1 MRIYRRKFKD
11 RNGQTKELKKWGIE
25 LRDHNGIKRRF
36 AGFSDKAATEETG
49 RNIQRLISFRSADL
63 PPDSQL
69 IRWIEKIPA
78 KLRSRLAEV
87 GLLDSSRLEASK
99 LLEENIM
106 DFEDS
111 LHGKEKHIQQVS
123 RTLRR
128 IIEGCGFRF
137 WSDVRVS
144 DVETYLAER
153 RKQGLSKRTIGLY
166 AEVFGRFGR
175 WMLKEGRISEAP
187 VVVHCERAPRNY
199 GRAFELDEFE
209 KLLAAAFS
217 GPVRKRLSGRLR
229 YVCYIVGCETGLRR
243 GELRSLTP
251 ASINFKSNT
260 VFVGGEHTK
269 NGEDAVQEFSTK
281 TAGLLKELVAGKLPN
296 VQLFPLPEHS
306 SEMIQSDCKAAGIEV
321 TDNTG
326 RSLNFHSLR
335 HSCGSFLTAANVHPR
350 IVQGIMRH
358 KSIDMTMNRYTHIL
372 RGQRRSAIEGMAKF
386 VKRRAAESA

>member
-1 MRIYRRKFKD
+1 MRLYKPKFKNK
-11 RNGQTKELKKWGIE
+11 NGQTKEVKKWWVE
-25 LRDHNGIKRRF
+25 LRDHNGVIRRF
-36 AGFSDKAATEETG
+36 AGLTDKAATEETG
-49 RNIQRLISFRSADL
+49 RNIQRLISFRSANL
-63 PPDSQL
+63 PPDAQL
-69 IRWIEKIPA
+69 VRWLEKIPV
-78 KLRSRLAEV
+78 KLRNRLADV
-87 GLLDSSRLEASK
+87 GLLDASRLEGSK
-99 LLEENIM
+99 LLEKSVM
-106 DFEDS
+106 DFEGS
-111 LHGKEKHIQQVS
+111 LHGKEKHKQQVS

-166 AEVFGRFGR
+166 AAVFGRFGR

-187 VVVHCERAPRNY
+187 MVVHCERAPRNY
-199 GRAFELDEFE
+199 GRCFELADFQ
-209 KLLAAAFS
+209 KLLEAALS
-217 GPVRKRLSGRLR
+217 GPEHKGLSGRLR
-229 YVCYIVGCETGLRR
+229 YICYILACETGLRR

-251 ASINFKSNT
+251 ASFNFRNNT
-260 VFVGGEHTK
+260 VFCSGEYTK
-269 NGEDAVQEFSTK
+269 NSEDAVQEFSTK
-281 TAGLLKELVAGKLPN
+281 AAGLLKELVAGKLPN

-306 SEMIQSDCKAAGIEV
+306 AEMIQSDCKAAGIEV

-372 RGQRRSAIEGMAKF
+372 KGQRRSAIESLPDF
-386 VKRRAAESA
+386 TKRRATGTE